1 MAKTKHVRFGKAE
14 QKQLDNGKPYRL
26 FAQNC
31 EHFAS
36 FAFTG
41 NAESKSV
48 QAVGWIA
55 AVAVVVGLLARR

>member
-1 MAKTKHVRFGKAE
+1 
-14 QKQLDNGKPYRL
+14 LDNGKPYRL